1 MRSAAPFV
9 GSPDALIASVARIEA
24 RIEQRHQTDRRLAT
38 SCRRQM
44 KARLTSWPALM
55 AACGSG
61 FLLGV
66 TMRQPR
72 ATLETGSNNLP
83 SRRTNTALHLATRI
97 FTLFKHMPW

>member
-24 RIEQRHQTDRRLAT
+24 RIEQRHQAVRRLAT
-38 SCRRQM
+38 SCRQQM

-66 TMRQPR
+66 HIRQSR
-72 ATLETGSNNLP
+72 ATLEAGSNNLP
-83 SRRTNTALHLATRI
+83 NRKTKTALKLATQI
-97 FTLFKHMPW
+97 FTLFKLIPW